1 MNDSIVSDVIGVYG
15 SQRTRVKVADEVWIA
30 TALLHKEH
38 PEQAD
43 FAVSEIRERL
53 QRERLAGVERA
64 GVQAHIAWHCVAN
77 YAPQPG
83 RYRML
88 YATTKARRRLYRPGD
103 PCDQKREGGKMVPL
117 REDMPERYRGLLD
130 WYEESYAGS
139 LARRKTGAGKETT
152 DPILTLRGLGKEL
165 KSKEHPDAH
174 VAKLREGW
182 V

>member
-1 MNDSIVSDVIGVYG
+1 MNDPVVSDVVGVYVP
-15 SQRTRVKVADEVWIA
+15 QTVRVKVADEVWVA

-53 QRERLAGVERA
+53 QREHLAGVERA

-77 YAPQPG
+77 YPPQPG

-88 YATTKARRRLYRPGD
+88 YATTKGRRRLYRPGD
-103 PCDQKREGGKMVPL
+103 PCEQKREGSKMVPV
-117 REDMPERYRGLLD
+117 REDLPERYRGLLD
-130 WYEESYAGS
+130 WYEQSYAVSG
-139 LARRKTGAGKETT
+139 ARGRAGAGMERK
-152 DPILTLRGLGKEL
+152 DPILALRGLGKDL
-165 KSKEHPDAH
+165 CSKEHPDAH